1 MCSVLGW
8 AVYFCL
14 LSIHINWLAPEEAP
28 AQPSPLTAVQY
39 CIGIV
44 CYWPGPSTS
53 NTVRYHSPAS
63 DVQHCGATKCLYP
76 IIEYKISEW
85 PSLVRSMV
93 SMWSADKILVPGPR
107 SVFLILCFSSHINI
121 DIFSWILLSSGFRY
135 SYLYTYLTS
144 PVRPSRFSDI
154 PVRLYQDD
162 CSCCC
167 AAEEFSCRVSAGRW
181 TDINTAAAA
190 TMTLNRERVGS
201 DIVELLVS
209 VSALSETFNT
219 LMCIVVVISWFLT
232 YLLRI
237 VWLWAI

>member
-1 MCSVLGW
+1 MWKRQVGAFSFQPGEGLVGIMFLWLRIFVWSSSVCSVLGW

-63 DVQHCGATKCLYP
+63 VQHCGATKCLYP

-93 SMWSADKILVPGPR
+93 SKWSADKILVPGPR

-135 SYLYTYLTS
+135 SYLYI
-144 PVRPSRFSDI
+144 SD
-154 PVRLYQDD
+154 
-162 CSCCC
+162 
-167 AAEEFSCRVSAGRW
+167 FSCPPV
-181 TDINTAAAA
+181 
-190 TMTLNRERVGS
+190 
-201 DIVELLVS
+201 
-209 VSALSETFNT
+209 
-219 LMCIVVVISWFLT
+219 
-232 YLLRI
+232 
-237 VWLWAI
+237 